1 MVYNPISSQI
11 SVEISTMIQHALEEN
26 LLPSWINWRERLK
39 NRDMTWY
46 FLFSP
51 PLKMPLANH
60 SCAKDNFACHFIF

>member
-51 PLKMPLANH
+51 H
-60 SCAKDNFACHFIF
+60 